1 MIRDGIESMI
11 EFVKVLRVKALDGAR
26 IWVLFSNGMEG
37 IRDCTDILDA
47 GGPMVEPL
55 RDRGMFR
62 RVFVQCG
69 VPAWPNGFDIDA
81 IQLYMEMKEH
91 GALNEG
97 ARTKTGHSSH

>member
-1 MIRDGIESMI
+1 MPMIDI
-11 EFVKVLRVKALDGAR
+11 VKVSRVKALDGAK

-37 IRDCTDILDA
+37 VPDCTDILDE

-55 RDRGMFR
+55 RDSRIFK

-81 IQLYMEMKEH
+81 IQLYMEMKER
-91 GALNEG
+91 GALTG
-97 ARTKTGHSSH
+97 AQPEAPQIV

>member
-1 MIRDGIESMI
+1 MI
-11 EFVKVLRVKALDGAR
+11 ELVKVSRVKALDGAR

-37 IRDCTDILDA
+37 IRDCTDILSE

-55 RDRGMFR
+55 RDPQMFK

-81 IQLYMEMKEH
+81 IQLYMEMKEA
-91 GALNEG
+91 GALQPETP
-97 ARTKTGHSSH
+97 ALERFLRA